1 MFNFAPWA
9 IVYLKKMA
17 KIDPQEKLFYNALN
31 LASENNFAL
40 LTTLKKCYRTFRRA
54 WDSDQFPKTTSF
66 HHFESETI
74 KKFFEK
80 KSKIKPDQEWQK
92 LQNLGVELIL
102 SSNDN
107 YPLLLKEINSYPL
120 ALYQLGHYFEKKPR
134 IAVVGTRRASPYGK
148 TVVEKIVKE
157 LVRAGVTVVSGLA
170 YGIDTFSHIVALG
183 EGGETVAVLG
193 AGLDIIFPASNKKL
207 AEKII
212 KHGAL
217 ISEYSLG
224 TPPLKHH
231 FPARNRIISGLSLGT
246 LIIEAPLQSGALIT
260 GRFALEQNREV
271 FAVPG
276 PIFSKNSEGANE
288 LIKSGAKLVSKIEDI
303 LLELNLPLG
312 APQPIELK
320 NLTPEEQKLLEIVRK
335 AERPIGVDEI
345 IAQSEM
351 EASLVNQNLTFLELK
366 NLIKLDSGG
375 YRIKF

>member
-1 MFNFAPWA
+1 MFNPTHWA
-9 IVYLKKMA
+9 IVYLNKMA

-40 LTTLKKCYRTFRRA
+40 ITTLKKCYRTFRRA
-54 WDSDQFPKTTSF
+54 WDSHQFPKMTHP
-66 HHFESETI
+66 HHFEPETI

-80 KSKIKPDQEWQK
+80 KNKIKPEQEWQK
-92 LQNLGVELIL
+92 LQNSGVELIL
-102 SSNDN
+102 SSDDN
-107 YPLLLKEINSYPL
+107 YPSLLKEISSCPL
-120 ALYQLGHYFEKKPR
+120 ALYQLGHYSEKKPR

-157 LVRAGVTVVSGLA
+157 LTRSGATIVSGLA
-170 YGIDTFSHIVALG
+170 YGIDTFSHAAAL
-183 EGGETVAVLG
+183 EEAGETVAVLG
-193 AGLDIIFPASNKKL
+193 AGLDVIFPTSNKKL
-207 AEKII
+207 AETII

-217 ISEYSLG
+217 ISEYALG

-260 GRFALEQNREV
+260 ARFALEQNREV

-276 PIFSKNSEGANE
+276 PIFSKNSEGVNE

-312 APQPIELK
+312 MPQPSELK
-320 NLTPEEQKLLEIVRK
+320 NLTLEEQKLLEVVRK

-345 IAQSEM
+345 IAQSGM